1 MDDITPRTR
10 LLAGAAIAAPLL
22 LLASTVTYLAGDGL
36 GDDPAGG
43 AIQVY
48 AAVAFGLAIIGLT
61 ARIEPHL
68 PRLATALTV
77 TGMVGVAGAVGFG
90 QDSIVYSYNPLAALS
105 EHESVA
111 AGVALFFPGVVF
123 PATLAGL
130 GLAAARTRSP
140 PGGPGPSS
148 PPAPCASPCHASA
161 RSVRWLWRPTCSSPA
176 DWCPSACPPSAG
188 TPLRCGPFAP
198 GGWRHEAPPPCR
210 GHGRGRSPG
219 PARMRGRQRQRR
231 RPVHRRRRQ
240 HDPGQAVDYAFQ
252 GVPPSVKA
260 GSRFTLTN
268 ASAVEV
274 HELVAVRLPDDEK
287 RVAVDILK
295 DPASRGALFASGP
308 PAAVIVAAPSSAMPG
323 AVQGDGTLTRPGR
336 YLFLCS
342 IPTGADPGAYLEAA
356 KTATGPVQVAGGPP
370 HSAKGMVAEVT
381 VTS

>member
-1 MDDITPRTR
+1 MRRTTRTRFGVGMDDITPRTR

-130 GLAAARTRSP
+130 GLAAARTRIAPRWAGALLAAGALCFPVSRIGEIGALALAADMLIA
-140 PGGPGPSS
+140 GGLVPIGLSAFGWH
-148 PPAPCASPCHASA
+148 AP
-161 RSVRWLWRPTCSSPA
+161 
-176 DWCPSACPPSAG
+176 
-188 TPLRCGPFAP
+188 
-198 GGWRHEAPPPCR
+198 
-210 GHGRGRSPG
+210 
-219 PARMRGRQRQRR
+219 
-231 RPVHRRRRQ
+231 
-240 HDPGQAVDYAFQ
+240 
-252 GVPPSVKA
+252 
-260 GSRFTLTN
+260 
-268 ASAVEV
+268 
-274 HELVAVRLPDDEK
+274 AVR
-287 RVAVDILK
+287 AV
-295 DPASRGALFASGP
+295 
-308 PAAVIVAAPSSAMPG
+308 
-323 AVQGDGTLTRPGR
+323 RPGR
-336 YLFLCS
+336 V
-342 IPTGADPGAYLEAA
+342 AA
-356 KTATGPVQVAGGPP
+356 
-370 HSAKGMVAEVT
+370 
-381 VTS
+381 